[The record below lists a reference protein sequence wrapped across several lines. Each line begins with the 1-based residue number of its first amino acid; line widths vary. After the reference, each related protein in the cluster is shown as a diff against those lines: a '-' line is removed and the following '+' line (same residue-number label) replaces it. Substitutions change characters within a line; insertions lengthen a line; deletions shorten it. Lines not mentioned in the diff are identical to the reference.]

1 MVKCLFTKKK
11 HRIEEEEE
19 EEEEEERSINPHSDN
34 FFFIYKG
41 N

>member
-11 HRIEEEEE
+11 HRIE

>member
-11 HRIEEEEE
+11 HRIEE

>member
-11 HRIEEEEE
+11 RRIE